1 MTDLLQKRVA
11 EYAERCILAGALK
24 ERQGLFNEDDTAT
37 YSKKVLNDLQE
48 EWTIIDTLSPDSV
61 EVSSELITEA
71 SEASISQMP
80 ITDDFYQRVD
90 LYYKSRQTDTEV
102 VIKKEG
108 E

>member
-24 ERQGLFNEDDTAT
+24 QKQGLFNEDQIAT
-37 YSKKVLNDLQE
+37 FSKKVLNDLQE
-48 EWTIIDTLSPDSV
+48 EWTIIDTLSPEHLEDGL
-61 EVSSELITEA
+61 EVSPRGSEETIT
-71 SEASISQMP
+71 QMP
-80 ITDDFYQRVD
+80 ITEDFYQKVD
-90 LYYKSRQTDTEV
+90 LYYKSQETDTEV

>member
-24 ERQGLFNEDDTAT
+24 ERQGLFNEDQIAT
-37 YSKKVLNDLQE
+37 FSKKVLNDLQE
-48 EWTIIDTLSPDSV
+48 EWTITDTLSSEHIEDASQV
-61 EVSSELITEA
+61 SLGSSEETIN
-71 SEASISQMP
+71 QMP

-90 LYYKSRQTDTEV
+90 LYYKSQETDTEV

>member
-24 ERQGLFNEDDTAT
+24 ERQGLFNEDHIAAF
-37 YSKKVLNDLQE
+37 SKKVLNDLQE
-48 EWTIIDTLSPDSV
+48 EWTITDTLSSEHTENTPQVSLG
-61 EVSSELITEA
+61 SSEENIN
-71 SEASISQMP
+71 QMP
-80 ITDDFYQRVD
+80 ITDDFYRKVD
-90 LYYKSRQTDTEV
+90 LYYKSQEIDTEV

>member
-24 ERQGLFNEDDTAT
+24 ERQGLFDEDHIAT
-37 YSKKVLNDLQE
+37 FSKKVLNDLQE
-48 EWTIIDTLSPDSV
+48 EWTITDTLSSEHSEDASQVSLRDS
-61 EVSSELITEA
+61 ESDIN
-71 SEASISQMP
+71 QMP
-80 ITDDFYQRVD
+80 ITDDFYQKVD
-90 LYYKSRQTDTEV
+90 LYYKSQQTDTEV